1 MKWETIFD
9 KHTDFISEY
18 QDILIWGFHFEK
30 LLETYETGDYSVPV
44 RKALLLALR
53 SISESKYKRIQ
64 GARFTIWMGDY
75 GPQNEFFCVGVP
87 SKLSYTV
94 TDILSSYLTGLEG
107 FDFLE
112 CGSIP
117 YVPLI
122 PIYRYEEGK
131 VIEYTSDETLAG
143 KKKKIDDE
151 EEYGSGL
158 KIIYRID
165 ECAEALDM
173 KEKYQG

>member
-18 QDILIWGFHFEK
+18 QDIMIWGFYFET
-30 LLETYETGDYSVPV
+30 LREGHSAGDYSVPV
-44 RKALLLALR
+44 RRALLSALR
-53 SISESKYKRIQ
+53 SISELKNKRIR

-107 FDFLE
+107 FEFLE
-112 CGSIP
+112 CGRIP

-122 PIYRYEEGK
+122 PVYRYEAGK
-131 VIEYTSDETLAG
+131 VIEYTSDESLAG
-143 KKKKIDDE
+143 KKKIDDG

-158 KIIYRID
+158 KILYRID

-173 KEKYQG
+173 KERYQG

>member
-1 MKWETIFD
+1 MKWETVFE

-18 QDILIWGFHFEK
+18 QDVLIWGFYFET
-30 LLETYETGDYSVPV
+30 LREGHSAGDYSVPV
-44 RKALLLALR
+44 RRALLSALR
-53 SISESKYKRIQ
+53 SISESKSKRIR

-75 GPQNEFFCVGVP
+75 GPLNEFFCVGVP
-87 SKLSYTV
+87 IRLMSRV
-94 TDILSSYLTGLEG
+94 TDMLSAHLTGLDG
-107 FDFLE
+107 FEFLE
-112 CGSIP
+112 GGSIP

-122 PIYRYEEGK
+122 PVYRYEAGK
-131 VIEYTSDETLAG
+131 VIEYTSDESLAG
-143 KKKKIDDE
+143 KKKIDNE

-173 KEKYQG
+173 KERYQG